1 MVKVKEA
8 KKGDLLGLDGRPNAL
23 GGPSFSYSALEM
35 FMMAPDFAVL
45 VAGDSGIVVYHE
57 GKGGKSRVLLMVGG
71 SVSDLLRGAEE
82 SSRRAGTAKIT
93 LEAAPG
99 SPALPDLESAGY
111 RRAGE
116 VGNYF
121 GKDRPALFLEKN
133 L

>member
-8 KKGDLLGLDGRPNAL
+8 KKGDLLGMDGRPNVL

-71 SVSDLLRGAEE
+71 SATDLLRSAEG
-82 SSRRAGTAKIT
+82 SARGAGTVKIT
-93 LEAAPG
+93 LEA
-99 SPALPDLESAGY
+99 SPDSPVLPDLESAGY
-111 RRAGE
+111 RKAGD
-116 VGNYF
+116 VANYF
-121 GKDRPALFLEKN
+121 AKGRPALFLEKI

>member
-8 KKGDLLGLDGRPNAL
+8 KKGDLLGLDGRPNLL

-35 FMMAPDFAVL
+35 FMMAPDFGVL
-45 VAGDSGIVVYHE
+45 AAGDSGIVVYHE
-57 GKGGKSRVLLMVGG
+57 GKGGKSRVLLLVGG
-71 SVSDLLRGAEE
+71 AAEDLLRGAEE
-82 SSRRAGTAKIT
+82 SSRRAGAAKIT
-93 LEAAPG
+93 LEAAPD
-99 SPALPDLESAGY
+99 SPVLPDLESAGY

-116 VGNYF
+116 VANYF

>member
-8 KKGDLLGLDGRPNAL
+8 KKGDLIGLDGKENVL

-45 VAGDSGIVVYHE
+45 TAGSSAIVVYHE
-57 GKGGKSRVLLMVGG
+57 GKGGKSRVLLVVGG
-71 SVSDLLRGAEE
+71 SVPDLLKAAEE
-82 SSRRAGTAKIT
+82 SSRRAGATKIT
-93 LEAAPG
+93 LEAAPD

-111 RRAGE
+111 RASGN
-116 VGNYF
+116 VANYF

-133 L
+133 M

>member
-8 KKGDLLGLDGRPNAL
+8 KKGDLAALDGEPNVL

-45 VAGDSGIVVYHE
+45 VAGTSALVIYHE
-57 GKGGKSRVLLMVGG
+57 GKGGKSRILLMVG
-71 SVSDLLRGAEE
+71 SSPDILKGAEE
-82 SSRRAGTAKIT
+82 SSRKVGTSKIT
-93 LEAAPG
+93 LEAAPD
-99 SPALPDLESAGY
+99 SPVLQDLESAGY
-111 RRAGE
+111 RVAGN
-116 VGNYF
+116 VANYF